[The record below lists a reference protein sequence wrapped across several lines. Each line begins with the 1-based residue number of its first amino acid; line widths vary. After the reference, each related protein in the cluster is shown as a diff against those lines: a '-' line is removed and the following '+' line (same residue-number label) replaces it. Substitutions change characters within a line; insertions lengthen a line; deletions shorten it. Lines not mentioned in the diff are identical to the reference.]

1 MREGCR
7 FFYDE
12 RDSWIRSEVLVVS
25 IVFCVSKPG
34 GGGGGGASARADF
47 NF

>member
-34 GGGGGGASARADF
+34 GASARADF